1 MLWTSRFFSN
11 AVTIVKI
18 IKASYFQMELL
29 FLLSKIVILEIFV
42 QKKPDQKPTPKTPQT
57 NKQTRKAPK
66 TVTSGFRNQ

>member
-1 MLWTSRFFSN
+1 
-11 AVTIVKI
+11 
-18 IKASYFQMELL
+18 MELL

-57 NKQTRKAPK
+57 NKQTRKAPQ